1 MGFDIELEVPSIVSN
16 IDLTLLRIYVASSY
30 FYLPIDEDTEDEHRT
45 PRRHISWLSSDL
57 TEGEDS
63 SFYSTSSSSSSSSIH
78 EDYNLPSSS
87 TSATFPSAAHP
98 PKSRAVIKEI
108 LAEDDLYKVLGINRA
123 SPADR
128 LTLRRAYLSRSKSC
142 HPE

>member
-1 MGFDIELEVPSIVSN
+1 MPGFEPETGALLLCGSAAVDAEMGSLLAMTGTVATAALGMVGCSSMVVLDKSPS
-16 IDLTLLRIYVASSY
+16 TSS
-30 FYLPIDEDTEDEHRT
+30 
-45 PRRHISWLSSDL
+45 S
-57 TEGEDS
+57 
-63 SFYSTSSSSSSSSIH
+63 SSSSSSSSIH